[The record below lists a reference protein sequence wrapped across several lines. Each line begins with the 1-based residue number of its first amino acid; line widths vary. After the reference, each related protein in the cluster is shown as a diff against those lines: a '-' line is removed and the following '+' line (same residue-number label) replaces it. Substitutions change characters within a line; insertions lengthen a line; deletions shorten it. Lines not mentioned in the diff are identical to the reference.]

1 MKRMARPCGILG
13 ALILIT
19 VSAHAQ
25 TDTLRINLHDADSL
39 FASRS
44 FYLLAAGMNVEASKA
59 LIVQAS
65 LFPNPI
71 ATADIN
77 AYDPQ
82 NDKAFHVGSTGQ
94 KSFQLEQL
102 ILLGG
107 KRKNEIELAKTNANI
122 AELELKNL
130 GRTLKYRLH
139 TELAEIGQQQVL
151 LQKYNSQLTLLDT
164 ILLAYEMPVKRGN
177 IALKDLVRLKGVYLN
192 LNNDRA
198 ELLQK
203 YFEAQ
208 ATVQTLLQTN
218 QFVFFQFK
226 ENDINGYIKTTSLE
240 ELKEVA
246 LENHPEL
253 LLMQENQRGAEQYLR
268 YQKSLSIPDVNLNA
282 SYDQRGGAF
291 NNQVNTGISIPL
303 PLWNRNQGNIRAS
316 AFHAR
321 EAQYNLQAMR
331 QEKLAALQ
339 NHYALYV
346 HTVAEYQ
353 KAAGLYNEDFDVT
366 VRGMVFNFQRRNV
379 SLLEFV
385 DFFESYNQVLAEI
398 ARMKTQLVNSA
409 ELLNLSIGKDVF

>member
-1 MKRMARPCGILG
+1 MARLLGIYI
-13 ALILIT
+13 LILAIT

-25 TDTLRINLHDADSL
+25 TDTLRVNLHDADSL
-39 FASRS
+39 FSARS
-44 FYLLAAGMNVEASKA
+44 FYLLAAELNVEASKA
-59 LIVQAS
+59 QIIQAS

-71 ATADIN
+71 ASADIN

-82 NDKAFHVGSTGQ
+82 NEKAFHVGSTGQ

-102 ILLGG
+102 IRLGG
-107 KRKNEIELAKTNANI
+107 KRKAEIELAQTNASI
-122 AELELKNL
+122 AELELRNTT
-130 GRTLKYRLH
+130 RTLKFKLH
-139 TELAEIGQQQVL
+139 TELAEIGQQQAL

-164 ILLAYEMPVKRGN
+164 ILIAYEMPVKRGN

-203 YFEAQ
+203 YYEAQ
-208 ATVQTLLQTN
+208 AVVQTLLQTE
-218 QFVFFQFK
+218 QTIYFEFT
-226 ENDINGYIKTTSLE
+226 ESDINSYIKPTSLE
-240 ELKEVA
+240 ELKAEA
-246 LENHPEL
+246 FENHPEI
-253 LLMQENQRGAEQYLR
+253 LLMRENERSAEQYLR
-268 YQKSLSIPDVNLNA
+268 YQKSLSIPDLNINA

-291 NNQVNTGISIPL
+291 YNQINTGISIPL
-303 PLWNRNQGNIRAS
+303 PLWNRNQGNIKAS
-316 AFHAR
+316 SYHVR
-321 EAQYNLQAMR
+321 EARYNLLAIQ
-331 QEKLAALQ
+331 QEKLATLQ

-346 HTVAEYQ
+346 HTVEEYQ
-353 KAAGLYNEDFDVT
+353 KATALYNSDFDVT

-398 ARMKTQLVNSA
+398 ARMKTQLVTSA

>member
-1 MKRMARPCGILG
+1 MARLRGTCIIL
-13 ALILIT
+13 LFFTL
-19 VSAHAQ
+19 SAFAQ
-25 TDTLRINLHDADSL
+25 TDTLRVNLHDADSL
-39 FASRS
+39 FAVRS
-44 FYLLAAGMNVEASKA
+44 FYLLAAGMNVEANRA

-71 ATADIN
+71 ASADIN

-82 NDKAFHVGSTGQ
+82 NETAFHVGSTGQ

-107 KRKNEIELAKTNANI
+107 KRKNEIELARTNARI
-122 AELELKNL
+122 AELELLNTS
-130 GRTLKYRLH
+130 RTLKFKLH

-151 LQKYNSQLTLLDT
+151 LQKYNSQLALLDT
-164 ILLAYEMPVKRGN
+164 ILRAYEMPVKRGS

-198 ELLQK
+198 ELMQK

-208 ATVQTLLQTN
+208 ATVQTLLQAN
-218 QFVFFQFK
+218 ELIYFQFSD
-226 ENDINGYIKTTSLE
+226 NDINTYIKSIPLE
-240 ELKEVA
+240 QLKDEA
-246 LENHPEL
+246 LQSHPEL
-253 LLMQENQRGAEQYLR
+253 LLMQENQRGAEVFLR
-268 YQKSLSIPDVNLNA
+268 YQKSLSVPDLNLNA

-291 NNQVNTGISIPL
+291 LNQINTGLSIPL
-303 PLWNRNQGNIRAS
+303 PLWNRNQGNIKAS
-316 AFHAR
+316 AYRAR
-321 EAQYNLQAMR
+321 EAQYNLQATR

-339 NHYALYV
+339 NHYALYTQ
-346 HTVAEYQ
+346 TVAEYQ
-353 KAAGLYNEDFDVT
+353 KATALYNDDFDLT

-398 ARMKTQLVNSA
+398 ARMKTQLVTSA

>member
-1 MKRMARPCGILG
+1 MARTRITFIFL
-13 ALILIT
+13 LIT
-19 VSAHAQ
+19 VSAYAQ
-25 TDTLRINLHDADSL
+25 TDTLRVNLHEADSI

-71 ATADIN
+71 ASADIN

-82 NDKAFHVGSTGQ
+82 NEKAFHVGSTGQ

-107 KRKNEIELAKTNANI
+107 KRKAEIELARTNANM
-122 AELELKNL
+122 AELELRNL
-130 GRTLKYRLH
+130 ARTLKFKLH
-139 TELAEIGQQQVL
+139 TELAGIGQQQVL
-151 LQKYNSQLTLLDT
+151 LQKYNSQLSLLDT
-164 ILLAYEMPVKRGN
+164 ILLAYELPVKRGN

-218 QFVFFQFK
+218 QSVYFEFS
-226 ENDINGYIKTTSLE
+226 ESDINSYIKPTSLA
-240 ELKEVA
+240 ELKEDA

-253 LLMQENQRGAEQYLR
+253 LLMRENQRAAEQYLR
-268 YQKSLSIPDVNLNA
+268 YQKSLSVPDLNLNA

-291 NNQVNTGISIPL
+291 YNQLNTGLSIPL
-303 PLWNRNQGNIRAS
+303 PLWNRNQGNIKAS
-316 AFHAR
+316 AFHAK
-321 EAQYNLQAMR
+321 EADYNLQAMR

-346 HTVAEYQ
+346 QTVAEYQ
-353 KAAGLYNEDFDVT
+353 KATSLYNDDFDVT
-366 VRGMVFNFQRRNV
+366 VRGMVYNFQRRNV

-398 ARMKTQLVNSA
+398 ARMKTQLVTSA

>member
-1 MKRMARPCGILG
+1 MAPARNIL
-13 ALILIT
+13 AILFIT
-19 VSAHAQ
+19 VSAYAQ
-25 TDTLRINLHDADSL
+25 TDTLHVNLHDADSL

-71 ATADIN
+71 ASADIN

-107 KRKNEIELAKTNANI
+107 KRKAEIELARTNANM
-122 AELELKNL
+122 AELELRNL
-130 GRTLKYRLH
+130 TRTLKFKLH
-139 TELAEIGQQQVL
+139 TELAEIGQQQAL
-151 LQKYNSQLTLLDT
+151 LQKYNSQLSLLDT
-164 ILLAYEMPVKRGN
+164 ILLAYELPVKRGN

-208 ATVQTLLQTN
+208 ATVQILLQTN
-218 QFVFFQFK
+218 QSIYFEFS
-226 ENDINGYIKTTSLE
+226 ESDINDYIKPTSLE
-240 ELKEVA
+240 ALKEEA

-253 LLMQENQRGAEQYLR
+253 LLMRENQRAAEQYLR
-268 YQKSLSIPDVNLNA
+268 LQKSLSVPDLNLNA

-291 NNQVNTGISIPL
+291 NNQINTGISIPL
-303 PLWNRNQGNIRAS
+303 PLWNRNQGNIKAS
-316 AFHAR
+316 AYLAR
-321 EAQYNLQAMR
+321 AADYNLQAMQ
-331 QEKLAALQ
+331 QEKLIALQ

-346 HTVAEYQ
+346 QTVAEYR
-353 KAAGLYNEDFDVT
+353 KTTSLYNDDFDVT
-366 VRGMVFNFQRRNV
+366 VRGMVYNFQRRNV
-379 SLLEFV
+379 TLLEFV

-398 ARMKTQLVNSA
+398 ARMKTQLVTSA

>member
-1 MKRMARPCGILG
+1 MARLRGTCIILFFT
-13 ALILIT
+13 L
-19 VSAHAQ
+19 SAFAQ
-25 TDTLRINLHDADSL
+25 TDTLRVNLHDADSL
-39 FASRS
+39 FAVRI
-44 FYLLAAGMNVEASKA
+44 FYLLAAGMNVEANRA

-107 KRKNEIELAKTNANI
+107 KRKNEIELAKTNAKI
-122 AELELKNL
+122 AELELLNTS
-130 GRTLKYRLH
+130 RTLKYKLH

-151 LQKYNSQLTLLDT
+151 LQKYNSQLALLDT
-164 ILLAYEMPVKRGN
+164 ILRAYEMPVKRGN

-198 ELLQK
+198 ELMQK

-208 ATVQTLLQTN
+208 ATVQTLLQAN
-218 QFVFFQFK
+218 ELIYFEFS
-226 ENDINGYIKTTSLE
+226 ESDINTYIKSIPLE
-240 ELKEVA
+240 QLKDEA
-246 LENHPEL
+246 LQNHPEL
-253 LLMQENQRGAEQYLR
+253 LLMQENQRGAEVFLK
-268 YQKSLSIPDVNLNA
+268 YQKSLSVPDLNLNA

-291 NNQVNTGISIPL
+291 NNQINTGVSIPL
-303 PLWNRNQGNIRAS
+303 PLWNRNQGNIKAS
-316 AFHAR
+316 AFRAR
-321 EAQYNLQAMR
+321 EAQYNLQATR

-339 NHYALYV
+339 NHYALYTQ
-346 HTVAEYQ
+346 TVQEYQ
-353 KAAGLYNEDFDVT
+353 KATALYNDDFDLT

-398 ARMKTQLVNSA
+398 ARMKTQLVTSA

>member
-1 MKRMARPCGILG
+1 MGRNVGILS
-13 ALILIT
+13 ILLFLT
-19 VSAHAQ
+19 VSAYAQ
-25 TDTLRINLHDADSL
+25 TDTLHVNLHDADSL
-39 FASRS
+39 FATRS
-44 FYLLAAGMNVEASKA
+44 FYLLAAEMNVEANKA
-59 LIVQAS
+59 LIIQAG

-71 ATADIN
+71 ASADVN

-107 KRKNEIELAKTNANI
+107 KRKAEIELARTNATM
-122 AELELKNL
+122 AELELRNL
-130 GRTLKYRLH
+130 ARTLKFKLH

-151 LQKYNSQLTLLDT
+151 LQKYNSQLSLLDT
-164 ILLAYEMPVKRGN
+164 ILLAYEMPVKHGN

-218 QFVFFQFK
+218 ESIYFEFS
-226 ENDINGYIKTTSLE
+226 EGDINNYIKPTSLA
-240 ELKEVA
+240 ELKEEA

-253 LLMQENQRGAEQYLR
+253 LFMRENQRAADQYLR
-268 YQKSLSIPDVNLNA
+268 YQKSLSVPDLNLNA

-291 NNQVNTGISIPL
+291 SNQINTGLSIPL
-303 PLWNRNQGNIRAS
+303 PLWNRNQGNIKAS
-316 AFHAR
+316 AYHAR
-321 EAQYNLQAMR
+321 EAAYNLEAMR

-346 HTVAEYQ
+346 QTVAEYQ
-353 KAAGLYNEDFDVT
+353 KAARLYNEDFDVT
-366 VRGMVFNFQRRNV
+366 VRGMVYNFQRRNV

-398 ARMKTQLVNSA
+398 ARMKTQLVTSA